1 MSRLAF
7 EQSKMPRRGLDGFPY
22 FYDCVEYLLKK
33 KADSRIRIHA
43 VDVLP
48 YGWCENANNPASKVI
63 LTNNYVAPGLI
74 PENKLVVFP
83 NSWYGMYAGLI
94 NVEQRRP
101 SKNFNCLVNRMDPNR
116 QSWLYLLIRRG
127 LFDQG
132 FISFNMDISRHLML
146 KEYPPGTTPMEVF
159 ENQYEKY
166 CNIFSDE
173 HRI

>member
-1 MSRLAF
+1 MLFRS
-7 EQSKMPRRGLDGFPY
+7 
-22 FYDCVEYLLKK
+22 
-33 KADSRIRIHA
+33 
-43 VDVLP
+43 
-48 YGWCENANNPASKVI
+48 
-63 LTNNYVAPGLI
+63 
-74 PENKLVVFP
+74 
-83 NSWYGMYAGLI
+83 YAGLI

-101 SKNFNCLVNRMDPNR
+101 SKNFNCFVNRMDPNR

-159 ENQYEKY
+159 ENQFEKY

-173 HRI
+173 HRILKNKVPYKNFDSDTSPVEIIMDSKFSIVLETYHDDNRFITLSEKIFRCLKLPKIGRAHV